1 MSLSED
7 VTKPAEN
14 QATSKPYCRKKRP
27 RTRECLLRG
36 CGRSFRPSRA
46 LARYCSRECS
56 AKARQWSR
64 WKAQD
69 SYRKK
74 ASGKA
79 KRQAQCCRYR
89 ERLKKRGKEGCPSSA
104 RVITRNFF
112 RMLLRPSGVL
122 RVFCC
127 PPPVSTA
134 ALLQPRLP
142 TGAAAGFRA
151 RAALENTSQGTWD
164 PCAQALKRPREQQPE
179 IS

>member
-1 MSLSED
+1 MWRWSTAPRRRKPSSPRHELLGVAAPMSLSED
-7 VTKPAEN
+7 VTKPAKN
-14 QATSKPYCRKKRP
+14 QATSKPCARKRRP
-27 RTRECLLRG
+27 RVRVCLLKG
-36 CGRSFRPSRA
+36 CGRSFRPSRV

-89 ERLKKRGKEGCPSSA
+89 ERLKKRGKEACPSNA

-112 RMLLRPSGVL
+112 RMLLRPPGLLRVL
-122 RVFCC
+122 RYQ
-127 PPPVSTA
+127 PPVSTA
-134 ALLQPRLP
+134 ALL
-142 TGAAAGFRA
+142 
-151 RAALENTSQGTWD
+151 
-164 PCAQALKRPREQQPE
+164 
-179 IS
+179 